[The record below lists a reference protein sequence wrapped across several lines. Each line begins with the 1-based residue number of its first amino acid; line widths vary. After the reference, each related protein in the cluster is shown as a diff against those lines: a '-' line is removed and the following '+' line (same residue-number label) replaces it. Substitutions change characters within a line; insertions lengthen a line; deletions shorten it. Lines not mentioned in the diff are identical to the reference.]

1 MGAAVSRFGC
11 RWKTRWKTRA
21 LRLAF
26 GAAFVMVL
34 VSASEARAG
43 EHYALIVTGAAG
55 GEAYAQRYDKWRASF
70 ESILRQKFGYR
81 SEYVFVLGDVP
92 EAGSPCAPA
101 NPGGGVPA
109 APGCDRGP
117 DAARATRENVRRVL
131 ADLRKR
137 LTKDDQLLVL
147 LIGHGTSLDGEEAK
161 FNLVGPDL
169 SATEWA
175 ELLRPMP
182 GRLVFIDTS
191 GASFPFLQKLAGRG
205 RIVLTATDS
214 AAQRFE
220 TVFPEY
226 FIKAFDDPA
235 ADLDKNGRV
244 SIWEAFSYASA
255 GVRQWF
261 AEKGQLATER
271 PLLDDTGA
279 GVGREA
285 QNPGSDGAL
294 AKVTFLEPEPVLA
307 LPDDTALAALV
318 KRRAELER
326 QLEELKARKESLSP
340 EQYAAELEKLLI
352 EIARV
357 SVQIRTKS

>member
-1 MGAAVSRFGC
+1 MGASLR
-11 RWKTRWKTRA
+11 TLA
-21 LRLAF
+21 LRLVF
-26 GAAFVMVL
+26 GVAMATATL
-34 VSASEARAG
+34 SASEGLAG
-43 EHYALIVTGAAG
+43 EHCAVIVTGAAG
-55 GEAYAQRYDKWRASF
+55 GQTYAERYDKWRASF
-70 ESILRQKFGYR
+70 ESILRDKYGYR
-81 SEYVFVLGDVP
+81 PECLFVFGDS
-92 EAGSPCAPA
+92 GG
-101 NPGGGVPA
+101 PGVT
-109 APGCDRGP
+109 
-117 DAARATRENVRRVL
+117 RATRENLQHVF
-131 ADLRKR
+131 ADLRRR

-169 SATEWA
+169 SATEWG
-175 ELLRPMP
+175 ELLKPLS
-182 GRLVFIDTS
+182 GRLVFVDTS
-191 GASFPFLQKLAGRG
+191 GASFPFLRKLAGRG

-226 FIKAFDDPA
+226 FVKAFDDPA

-255 GVRQWF
+255 GVRQWY
-261 AEKGQLATER
+261 EQKGQLATER

-318 KRRAELER
+318 KRRAELDR
-326 QLEELKARKESLSP
+326 QLDELKARKETMSP
-340 EQYAAELEKLLI
+340 EQYAAELEKLLV
-352 EIARV
+352 EIARI

>member
-1 MGAAVSRFGC
+1 MNESSRGSGNML
-11 RWKTRWKTRA
+11 A
-21 LRLAF
+21 LRFVVILAT
-26 GAAFVMVL
+26 AL
-34 VSASEARAG
+34 LSASKALAG
-43 EHYALIVTGAAG
+43 EHYAVIVTGASG
-55 GEAYAQRYDKWRASF
+55 GEVYAQRYDKWRASF
-70 ESILRQKFGYR
+70 EAILRDKFGYGPE
-81 SEYVFVLGDVP
+81 SVFVFGD
-92 EAGSPCAPA
+92 AQG
-101 NPGGGVPA
+101 PGVV
-109 APGCDRGP
+109 
-117 DAARATRENVRRVL
+117 RATRENLQHVF

-137 LTKDDQLLVL
+137 VTKDDQLLVL

-175 ELLRPMP
+175 ELLKTIP

-191 GASFPFLQKLAGRG
+191 GASFPFLRKLAGRG
-205 RIVLTATDS
+205 RVVLTATDS
-214 AAQRFE
+214 VAQRFE

-261 AEKGQLATER
+261 EQKGQLATER

-285 QNPGSDGAL
+285 QNPGSDGAV
-294 AKVTFLEPEPVLA
+294 AKVTFLEPDPVLA
-307 LPDDTALAALV
+307 LPDDTALASLV
-318 KRRAELER
+318 KRRAELDR
-326 QLEELKARKESLSP
+326 QLDELKARKETMSP